1 MQVSGVDVTRPS
13 RRLPR
18 LLSAGLVV
26 VVSGLALAGCAEV
39 ETEVAVGY
47 QPATVEPLEGND
59 DVKRVTFTAEGA
71 KRTGVQ
77 TADVRDN
84 GDRIVVPYAA
94 VIYDPEGKTFVYTS
108 AKPLT
113 YVREEVKVERIE
125 GDRAFLT
132 DGPPAGTEVVT
143 VGVAEVYGAELGIG
157 GGH

>member
-1 MQVSGVDVTRPS
+1 MQVSGVVVTRLS

-18 LLSAGLVV
+18 RFSAGLVV
-26 VVSGLALAGCAEV
+26 IVFGLALAGCAEV
-39 ETEVAVGY
+39 ETEVVAGY
-47 QPATVEPLEGND
+47 QPSKVEPLAGA

-71 KRTGVQ
+71 KRTGLE
-77 TADVRDN
+77 TAEVR
-84 GDRIVVPYAA
+84 GDGDGLVVPYAA

-113 YVREEVKVERIE
+113 YVREEVTVERIE
-125 GDRAFLT
+125 GDWAFLT